1 MSGFSSQRPSSFSSP
16 PPGGSPARS
25 AGKPAR
31 PSFHCTECGATAAKW
46 AGRCPNCQ
54 AWGTLAEP
62 GAGRAVLRKVGPG
75 PVTAPARPIGQVD
88 ASQVAAQPSGV
99 AELDR
104 VLGGGLVPGGVVL
117 LAGEPGVGKSTL
129 LLAAAHAWARTHR
142 TPALIVTGE
151 ESAAQVRM
159 RADRM
164 GTIHPNLYLA
174 AETEMSAVLAHI
186 DAVGPGLLILDSV
199 QTVSTAEVDGSAGGV
214 TQVRAVA
221 GIVTA
226 IARERGIAC
235 VLVGHVTKDGA
246 IAGPR
251 VLEHLVDVVLHFEG
265 DRNSTLR
272 LIRGIKNRF
281 GPADEV
287 GCFKMVD
294 DGIVGLTDASGLFLS
309 GRKVHIPGTCSM
321 VTMQGRRAIPVELQ
335 ALVGAADCDGP
346 ARRTLSGLDS
356 SRSAMVL
363 AVLHR
368 LGGVNVARREVLAA
382 TIGGVKV
389 MEPAADL
396 PLAMAL
402 WSSARDIALAP
413 GLITFGELGLS
424 AEVRPVHNT
433 ERRLAEAAR
442 LGFDHAVIPAGGE
455 VARPAGMRVDRAE
468 NLGEAMRALGND
480 KGVVRWLQR
489 TAN

>member
-1 MSGFSSQRPSSFSSP
+1 V
-16 PPGGSPARS
+16 
-25 AGKPAR
+25 
-31 PSFHCTECGATAAKW
+31 TA
-46 AGRCPNCQ
+46 
-54 AWGTLAEP
+54 
-62 GAGRAVLRKVGPG
+62 G
-75 PVTAPARPIGQVD
+75 PVTAAALPIGEVD
-88 ASQVAAQPSGV
+88 ASAVAAKPSGL

-129 LLAAAHAWARTHR
+129 LLSAAHAWAKTHN

-151 ESAAQVRM
+151 ESAAQVRL

-186 DAVGPGLLILDSV
+186 DAVQPGLLILDSV
-199 QTVSTAEVDGSAGGV
+199 QTVSVSEVDGTAGGV

-221 GIVTA
+221 AGLTA

-265 DRNSTLR
+265 DRNSALR
-272 LIRGIKNRF
+272 LIRGVKNRF

-294 DGIVGLTDASGLFLS
+294 NGIVGLTDASGLFLS
-309 GRKVHIPGTCSM
+309 GRKLHIPGTCSM
-321 VTMQGRRAIPVELQ
+321 VTMQGKRAIPVELQ
-335 ALVGAADCDGP
+335 ALVGTSDSEGP
-346 ARRTLSGLDS
+346 ARRTLSGLDI
-356 SRSAMVL
+356 SRAAMVL

-368 LGGVNVARREVLAA
+368 LGGVNVAKREVLAA
-382 TIGGVKV
+382 TVGGVKV
-389 MEPAADL
+389 NEPAADL
-396 PLAMAL
+396 PLAMAI
-402 WSSARDIALAP
+402 WSSVRDIPLAP
-413 GLITFGELGLS
+413 GLIMFGELGLS
-424 AEVRPVHNT
+424 AEIRPVQNMDK
-433 ERRLAEAAR
+433 RLAEAGR
-442 LGFDHAVIPAGGE
+442 LGFDHAIIPGGAE
-455 VARPAGMRVDRAE
+455 IERPSGMKLDRVE

-480 KGVVRWLQR
+480 KGVVRWLER
-489 TAN
+489 KAN